1 MKTVAHTNDVRTELL
16 DSAQRLMG
24 GRGFSAVGLND
35 ILSAVKVPKGSFYH
49 YFASKEAFGEALLQ
63 RYFDRYLAMM
73 DDFFNVPDLSGKER
87 LLLYWRNWL
96 ATQTTT
102 DLQSKC
108 LVVKLAAEVSDL
120 SDSMRAVLLT
130 GTRRIVKRLS
140 AATVEGVRDGSL
152 AISDNPEDLA
162 EQLYHLWLGA
172 SVVAKI
178 TKDDAPLQAA
188 MKTTVTRLN
197 SE

>member
-1 MKTVAHTNDVRTELL
+1 MTHTNDVKTELL

-63 RYFDRYLAMM
+63 RYFDGYLAMM
-73 DDFFNVPDLSGKER
+73 DDFFSTPDLSGRER

-108 LVVKLAAEVSDL
+108 LVVKLAAEVADL

-130 GTRRIVKRLS
+130 GTQRIVKRLS
-140 AATVEGVRDGSL
+140 SAIEEGVRDGSL
-152 AISDNPEDLA
+152 EVSETPEHLA

-188 MKTTVTRLN
+188 MRTTLTGLR